1 MSPKNVPQPGRPS
14 GATAREESAAAMK
27 AAMRTAQIRKA
38 FDEELATH
46 GLTFDSPRELW
57 PENIVAR
64 VSQRMKRNAPRPS

>member
-1 MSPKNVPQPGRPS
+1 
-14 GATAREESAAAMK
+14 
-27 AAMRTAQIRKA
+27 MRTAQIRKA